1 MEKFNSRNG
10 QVGLLVLLATIVVM
24 TIAVALASRTAS
36 EIAISTNEEQS
47 TSAFE
52 SAETIIER
60 ILGNPTPP
68 PAETKTGLIGSESYQ
83 VTTEYVTKLKT
94 DEKAAGETVEVNLK
108 NYAQNTFK
116 VEWQGNNQGSC
127 NNNASA
133 VVVAIFYENSP
144 NDYKVKRY
152 AYDPCLYRADTGP
165 NPNGFLHI
173 NSANSNKVTI
183 NGGRATA
190 NVPSREL
197 SATPPLTNPVSARIK
212 ILYANSDLFIEGG
225 NGFPQQGIDI
235 TSRASSLDDQSRA
248 IRVTE
253 SYPMAPSIF
262 DYAVYSAGTIENVGP

>member
-1 MEKFNSRNG
+1 M
-10 QVGLLVLLATIVVM
+10 LLATIVVM

-68 PAETKTGLIGSESYQ
+68 PAETKTGTIGSESYQ
-83 VTTEYVTKLKT
+83 VITEYVTTLKT
-94 DEKAAGETVEVNLK
+94 DTKKAGETIEVNLDGYTK
-108 NYAQNTFK
+108 DTIEVK
-116 VEWQGNNQGSC
+116 WQGGNGANC
-127 NNNASA
+127 ENNATA
-133 VVVAIFYENSP
+133 VVAAVFYRDGTN
-144 NDYKVKRY
+144 YRVKRT
-152 AYDPCLYRADTGP
+152 AYDPCQVRKA
-165 NPNGFLHI
+165 NNGFNGTVATNNVNGAPI
-173 NSANSNKVTI
+173 SSAD
-183 NGGRATA
+183 
-190 NVPSREL
+190 VPTSQT
-197 SATPPLTNPVSARIK
+197 SWQPISARIK
-212 ILYANSDLFIEGG
+212 ILYSDSTIEVSGG

-248 IRVTE
+248 IKVTE